1 MQRYTILA
9 EFKNNFS
16 SVVYQYVKE
25 RLSRM
30 QSQACLSYAEA
41 MVFLGLSKE
50 RLAYVIGYPQGAPLH
65 WANTSVRPY
74 GCYYVDMSS
83 YFLFLNYRII
93 LSLLP

>member
-30 QSQACLSYAEA
+30 QSQARLSYAKA
-41 MVFLGLSKE
+41 MTF
-50 RLAYVIGYPQGAPLH
+50 
-65 WANTSVRPY
+65 
-74 GCYYVDMSS
+74 
-83 YFLFLNYRII
+83 
-93 LSLLP
+93 

>member
-25 RLSRM
+25 RL
-30 QSQACLSYAEA
+30 
-41 MVFLGLSKE
+41 V
-50 RLAYVIGYPQGAPLH
+50 YVIGYPQGAPLH

-83 YFLFLNYRII
+83 YSSIVI
-93 LSLLP
+93 S